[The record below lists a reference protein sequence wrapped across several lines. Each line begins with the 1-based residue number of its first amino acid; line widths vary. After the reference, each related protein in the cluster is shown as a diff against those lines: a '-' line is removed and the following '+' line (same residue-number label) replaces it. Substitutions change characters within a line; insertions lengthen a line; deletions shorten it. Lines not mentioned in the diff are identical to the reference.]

1 MTITID
7 FEHIITHITN
17 VNWIANGLAIGVAL
31 AIGVVWY
38 HSSVFGTTWRRLANL
53 ELQDVSIKQR
63 AKTAIIWQVPILFI
77 LSVDIT
83 AFLRLLQWNTGMQG
97 FIFGYNFGMVAALFI
112 AIHYLYDMRPSKL
125 YFITAGYTIA
135 ALSAMGFVIGY
146 LI

>member
-17 VNWIANGLAIGVAL
+17 IDWGATALAIGAAL

-38 HSSVFGTTWRRLANL
+38 HSLVFGPTWRRLANL
-53 ELQDVSIKQR
+53 ELQDISLKQR
-63 AKTAIIWQVPILFI
+63 AKTAIVWQVPILFI
-77 LSVDIT
+77 LAVDIT
-83 AFLRLLQWNTGMQG
+83 AFLRLLHWDTGTQW
-97 FIFGYNFGMVAALFI
+97 FVFGYNFGMVAALFI
-112 AIHYLYDMRPSKL
+112 AIHYLYDMRPAKL

-146 LI
+146 MI